1 MKRETLE
8 RLLIDR
14 ALGHLAPDVEE
25 LLQAQIVNDP
35 ASAQLSDELAETVRL
50 ASELLKTGAPAA
62 NPHLP
67 IRTWRRMEM
76 TRRVLALA
84 ASFVIGGAAAMCVVR
99 VVAPAREPTTAFVSK
114 TTIDRP
120 ETSPSPPVAQAVRR
134 LPFWSYERIYTIA
147 SAAKHTGSNN
157 STP

>member
-8 RLLIDR
+8 RLFIDR
-14 ALGHLAPDVEE
+14 ALGQLAPDVEE
-25 LLQAQIVNDP
+25 LLQAQIINDP
-35 ASAQLSDELAETVRL
+35 PSAQLSDELAETVRL
-50 ASELLKTGAPAA
+50 ASELMKTGAPAA

-76 TRRVLALA
+76 TRRALALA
-84 ASFVIGGAAAMCVVR
+84 ASFVIGAAAAMCVVR
-99 VVAPAREPTTAFVSK
+99 IVAPAHESATAFASK

-120 ETSPSPPVAQAVRR
+120 ETSPPPALEQAVRR
-134 LPFWSYERIYTIA
+134 LPFWSYERVYTVA

-157 STP
+157 STR